1 MSSRGGILIVG
12 VGSFHGDDRI
22 GWYVAQRLVDTGI
35 ESADVCV
42 RTAQVPLD
50 LMNWIS
56 DFETLHVVDACA
68 SDIAGPCWRRIDCSG
83 TTGGTVASGPPGI
96 GTRHASGTHGWS
108 LPDVLDLARRLGQLP
123 SRVVVWAVESS
134 QFEPGTEIAT
144 QVIDAANELI
154 ESLNREVQASLIA
167 ERGVQEC
174 MKSPS

>member
-12 VGSFHGDDRI
+12 VGSFHGDDLV
-22 GWYVAQRLVDTGI
+22 GWYVARRLIDTGI
-35 ESADVCV
+35 ESTEVCV

-50 LMNWIS
+50 LMNWIG
-56 DFETLHVVDACA
+56 DFDTLHVVDACA
-68 SDIAGPCWRRIDCSG
+68 SDIDGPCWRRMDYSG
-83 TTGGTVASGPPGI
+83 TTEGTVADGSLRI
-96 GTRHASGTHGWS
+96 VTRHASGTHGWS
-108 LPDVLDLARRLGQLP
+108 LTDVLELARRLGQLP

-134 QFEPGTEIAT
+134 RFEPGTEMAN

>member
-12 VGSFHGDDRI
+12 VGSFHGDDRV
-22 GWYVAQRLVDTGI
+22 GWYVARRLIETGI
-35 ESADVCV
+35 ESAEVRV

-50 LMNWIS
+50 LMNWIG

-68 SDIAGPCWRRIDCSG
+68 SDFAGPCWRRIDCSDTAEG
-83 TTGGTVASGPPGI
+83 TGADNSLRIV
-96 GTRHASGTHGWS
+96 TRHASGTHGWS

-134 QFEPGTEIAT
+134 QFEPGTEIANR
-144 QVIDAANELI
+144 VVDAANEVI
-154 ESLNREVQASLIA
+154 ESLSTEVRASLIA
-167 ERGVQEC
+167 QQGVLEC